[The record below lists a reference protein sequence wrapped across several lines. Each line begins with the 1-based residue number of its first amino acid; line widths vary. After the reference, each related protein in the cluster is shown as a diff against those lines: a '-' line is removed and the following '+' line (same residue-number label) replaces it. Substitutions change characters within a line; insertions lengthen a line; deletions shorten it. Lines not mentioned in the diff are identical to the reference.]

1 MLASIYFLIWL
12 CQASVVACRVFSC
25 NMWDLVP
32 LPEVEPKP
40 HILECGVLATRPA
53 GKSWKIF
60 LKTYKQKE
68 NEIEIVF

>member
-1 MLASIYFLIWL
+1 
-12 CQASVVACRVFSC
+12 
-25 NMWDLVP
+25 MWDRVP

-60 LKTYKQKE
+60 LKTDKQKE